1 MPNPSPDHFARVL
14 DQLWKEARQDYHAA
28 GAPFGPSGRA
38 LDVWILYGQRTTVN

>member
-14 DQLWKEARQDYHAA
+14 DQLWREARQDYRAA
-28 GAPFGPSGRA
+28 GAPFGSSARA